1 MKKLRHR
8 VLQLSLKPC
17 HGGSCMEVNTV
28 MSLLQKPEEKA
39 ILILALLM
47 ERWCLSERKEG
58 EGYLTSLFQAAS
70 TRPFWTG
77 PI

>member
-1 MKKLRHR
+1 M
-8 VLQLSLKPC
+8 
-17 HGGSCMEVNTV
+17 

-47 ERWCLSERKEG
+47 ERQRLSERKEG
-58 EGYLTSLFQAAS
+58 EFYLASLFQAAS
-70 TRPFWTG
+70 MLPFWTH